1 MYDSL
6 IKIIQGEARSHL
18 EDRILETV
26 HRYVIE
32 VNKEE
37 LVKALKYDRNQYESG
52 YLDAV
57 VDAITMVNS
66 LSKGETD
73 VGTFVKLVVD
83 TLSHMKPVTG
93 RPCDGCKFSGSTY
106 DDEFPCNRCIRKN
119 QDYYTSIY
127 SERGAG

>member
-6 IKIIQGEARSHL
+6 IKIIQDEGRSHL
-18 EDRILETV
+18 EDLILETV
-26 HRYVIE
+26 HRYGIE

-37 LVKALKYDRNQYESG
+37 LIKALKYDRNQYESG

-66 LSKGETD
+66 LSKGEHDAETLA
-73 VGTFVKLVVD
+73 GMIVD
-83 TLSHMKPVTG
+83 ALSRMKPATE
-93 RPCDGCKFSGSTY
+93 RPCDGCKFSGSY
-106 DDEFPCNRCIRKN
+106 DDEFPCNHCIRKN

-127 SERGAG
+127 SEGGEG